1 MRQKN
6 PSQNDQREKIRR
18 KSFRK
23 PKSNNSQLQKK
34 ITQVVDKRVEIKIEK
49 LTFFTAKRS
58 SLNYS

>member
-1 MRQKN
+1 MTK
-6 PSQNDQREKIRR
+6 EKKSEENHFENR
-18 KSFRK
+18 KVTIL
-23 PKSNNSQLQKK
+23 NYKK